1 MSLLTNK
8 LPVLGLSILAFLC
21 LSACGNSGEPS
32 AEGIEVGQ
40 VAGNDSQI
48 SLTKEQ
54 FEVMD
59 MIWGSPDMGGFSKDI
74 TVQGMIQVPVE
85 GMQQI
90 STYFG
95 GYVRDLKLLE
105 GQAVRKGEVL
115 FTLENPDFIRLQQ
128 DYLEITSQLDY
139 LRAEY
144 ERQETLYAEQISARK
159 NFLKAEAD
167 YRGAVVKSESLKK
180 QLGLIHINATE
191 LTPETI
197 RTKVSVISPISGFV
211 TEVFVSPGVFIPAS
225 GKAISLISRDHV
237 HIELIVF
244 EKDISSIQKGQT
256 VEITLPDLPAQ
267 KFTAEIKEIGQS
279 INEQRQVN
287 VHADFMDK
295 KEESKMI
302 PGMYVQGKIQTAPS
316 QSWSVAE
323 DAVIEVEGEFF
334 VLLRTQE
341 SEEGFSLKKVKV
353 IPGVRVGGKTE
364 IQPVEE
370 LNSSSV
376 ILAKG
381 GFNLL

>member
-1 MSLLTNK
+1 MSLLINK
-8 LPVLGLSILAFLC
+8 LPILGLSILASLC

-40 VAGNDSQI
+40 VTGNESLI

-128 DYLEITSQLDY
+128 DYLEITSQLNY
-139 LRAEY
+139 LKAEY

-180 QLGLIHINATE
+180 QLSLIHINATE

-197 RTKVSVISPISGFV
+197 RTKISVISPISGFV

-287 VHADFMDK
+287 VHADFLDK

-316 QSWSVAE
+316 QSWSVPE

-334 VLLRTQE
+334 VLLRTKE
-341 SEEGFSLKKVKV
+341 NEKGFSLKKVKV
-353 IPGVRVGGKTE
+353 IPGVREGGKIE

-370 LNSSSV
+370 LNSSSI

>member
-1 MSLLTNK
+1 MSFLTNK
-8 LPVLGLSILAFLC
+8 LSVLAVSLLAILSF
-21 LSACGNSGEPS
+21 SACRNSGEPS

-40 VAGNDSQI
+40 VSENENQI

-54 FEVMD
+54 FDVME
-59 MIWGSPDMGGFSKDI
+59 MKWGSPDLGGFSKEI
-74 TVQGMIQVPVE
+74 AVQGMIQVPVE

-128 DYLEITSQLDY
+128 DYLEITSQLNY
-139 LRAEY
+139 LKAEY
-144 ERQETLYAEQISARK
+144 ERQETLYTEQISAQK

-180 QLGLIHINATE
+180 QLGLIHINAAE

-197 RTKVSVISPISGFV
+197 RTKVPVISPISGFV

-287 VHADFMDK
+287 VHADFLDK

-316 QSWSVAE
+316 QSWSVPE
-323 DAVIEVEGEFF
+323 DAIIEVEGESFI
-334 VLLRTQE
+334 LLRIQE
-341 SEEGFSLKKVKV
+341 SKEGFLLKKVKV
-353 IPGVRVGGKTE
+353 VPGIRVDGKSE
-364 IQPVEE
+364 IQPVEG
-370 LNSSSV
+370 LNGNAV
-376 ILAKG
+376 LLAKG